1 MNWASFTSGM
11 VLAAGSLLG
20 LYLSL
25 PEVPPVWRQCAPA
38 QDGEALA
45 TTTQYSDR
53 TECAYIKR
61 ASGRVVQRKRVV
73 S

>member
-38 QDGEALA
+38 QAGLALVTTSQYETHTDCNYSKA
-45 TTTQYSDR
+45 TGKTLHR
-53 TECAYIKR
+53 KE
-61 ASGRVVQRKRVV
+61 RVKG
-73 S
+73 

>member
-25 PEVPPVWRQCAPA
+25 PEVPPVWRQCAPS
-38 QDGEALA
+38 QDGEVLVS
-45 TTTQYSDR
+45 TVQHKDR
-53 TECAYIKR
+53 TECNYAKR
-61 ASGRVVQRKRVV
+61 PTGRMTQRR
-73 S
+73 SITS